1 MEIFQKL
8 KNIPPETLIQITQL
22 ESHQNPQTPCAN
34 ETIWRESI
42 DSPCTPGSSKG
53 SRKKI
58 AKKSSK
64 ATEQGV
70 ETSGV
75 ATTPRTQNSSSCF
88 GSYTSTIGTIGT
100 QIEYDRLTG
109 EIR

>member
-1 MEIFQKL
+1 MEIFEKL
-8 KNIPPETLIQITQL
+8 KNIPPQTLIQIAQL
-22 ESHQNPQTPCAN
+22 QSQQNPQTPCAN
-34 ETIWRESI
+34 EMIQWESI

-53 SRKKI
+53 FRKKI

-75 ATTPRTQNSSSCF
+75 ATTPGTQNSSSCF
-88 GSYTSTIGTIGT
+88 SSYTSTIATIGT
-100 QIEYDRLTG
+100 QIEYDYLTG

>member
-1 MEIFQKL
+1 MEIFEKL
-8 KNIPPETLIQITQL
+8 KNIPPETLIQIAQL
-22 ESHQNPQTPCAN
+22 QSQQNSQTPCAN
-34 ETIWRESI
+34 EMIQRESI

-100 QIEYDRLTG
+100 RIEYDRLTG